1 MTLTRSTT
9 TTPSGPAPILSA
21 SSIAGTKVL
30 DAKGDHLGSIDDL
43 MLDTDT
49 GDVTYAVLSIGA
61 FLGMGDKLFAI
72 PWKALTVDPADQ
84 SFVLDV
90 DHETLEQAPDYDQ
103 IDWPTTADSTWM
115 HDLYR
120 HYGFAYA
127 PRQRP

>member
-9 TTPSGPAPILSA
+9 TTRSGRAPVRSA

-49 GDVTYAVLSIGA
+49 GDVTYAVLSIGG
-61 FLGMGDKLFAI
+61 FLGMGDRLFAI
-72 PWKALTVDPADQ
+72 PWKALAVDPADH
-84 SFVLDV
+84 SLVLDV
-90 DHETLEQAPDYDQ
+90 DHDTLEQAPDYNQ
-103 IDWPTTADSTWM
+103 IDWPTAADSTWM
-115 HDLYR
+115 HALYR

-127 PRQRP
+127 PRQRR